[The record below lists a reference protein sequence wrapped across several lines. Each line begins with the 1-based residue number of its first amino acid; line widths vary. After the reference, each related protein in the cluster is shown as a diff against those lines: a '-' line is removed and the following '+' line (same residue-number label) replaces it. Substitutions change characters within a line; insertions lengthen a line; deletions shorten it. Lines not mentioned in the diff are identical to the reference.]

1 MATIDRFK
9 EPLEKGGIAIDG
21 RLIPLTAQMKYDYM
35 AAVHTMEQLLDLAAA
50 IDKNK
55 KKRAD
60 LRERISN
67 SCKMSLKKI
76 VESEDT
82 ITMQQLEAAIHG
94 LQECR
99 KELLN
104 LEIADK
110 ETNKLAEYIK
120 DGISAGR

>member
-9 EPLEKGGIAIDG
+9 EPLQKGGIAIDG

-35 AAVHTMEQLLDLAAA
+35 AAVHTMEQLLNLAAA
-50 IDKNK
+50 IEKNNK
-55 KKRAD
+55 RRAD
-60 LRERISN
+60 LRNKISN

-82 ITMQQLEAAIHG
+82 ITLQQLEAAIHG

-99 KELLN
+99 KELYN

-110 ETNKLAEYIK
+110 ETAKLSEFIK

>member
-9 EPLEKGGIAIDG
+9 EPLQKGGISIDG
-21 RLIPLTAQMKYDYM
+21 KLIPLTAQMKYDYM

-50 IDKNK
+50 IEKNN

-60 LRERISN
+60 LRKKISN
-67 SCKMSLKKI
+67 SCKISLKKL
-76 VESEDT
+76 VESEDI
-82 ITMQQLEAAIHG
+82 ITLKQLDAAIQC
-94 LQECR
+94 LQEC
-99 KELLN
+99 KNELTK

-110 ETNKLAEYIK
+110 ETAKLSEYIK

>member
-9 EPLEKGGIAIDG
+9 EPLQKGGISIDG
-21 RLIPLTAQMKYDYM
+21 KLIPLNAQMKYDYM

-50 IDKNK
+50 IEKNN

-60 LRERISN
+60 LRKKISN
-67 SCKMSLKKI
+67 SCKISLKKL
-76 VESEDT
+76 VETEDI
-82 ITMQQLEAAIHG
+82 ITLKQIDAAIQG
-94 LQECR
+94 LQEC
-99 KELLN
+99 KNELAK

-110 ETNKLAEYIK
+110 ETAKLAEYIK

>member
-9 EPLEKGGIAIDG
+9 EPLQKGGIAIDG
-21 RLIPLTAQMKYDYM
+21 KLIPLNAQMKYDYM
-35 AAVHTMEQLLDLAAA
+35 AAVHTMEQLLNLAAA
-50 IDKNK
+50 IEKNNK
-55 KKRAD
+55 RRAD
-60 LRERISN
+60 LRTKLSN

-76 VESEDT
+76 VESEDI
-82 ITMQQLEAAIHG
+82 ITLQQLEAAIHG

-99 KELLN
+99 KELAN

-110 ETNKLAEYIK
+110 ETAKLAEFIK

>member
-9 EPLEKGGIAIDG
+9 ESLEKGGITIDG
-21 RLIPLTAQMKYDYM
+21 KFIPLTAQMKYDYM
-35 AAVHTMEQLLDLAAA
+35 AAVHTMEQLLDLAVA

-55 KKRAD
+55 KKRED
-60 LRERISN
+60 LRTKLSN
-67 SCKMSLKKI
+67 SCKISLKKI

-82 ITMQQLEAAIHG
+82 ITLQQLEAAIHG

-99 KELLN
+99 KELAK
-104 LEIADK
+104 LELTDK
-110 ETNKLAEYIK
+110 ETAKLAEYIK

>member
-9 EPLEKGGIAIDG
+9 EPLEQGGLTIDG
-21 RLIPLTAQMKYDYM
+21 KFIPLTAQMKYDYM

-55 KKRAD
+55 KKRED
-60 LRERISN
+60 LRTKISN
-67 SCKMSLKKI
+67 SCKISLKKL
-76 VESEDT
+76 VETEDLLT
-82 ITMQQLEAAIHG
+82 LQQIEAAIHG

-99 KELLN
+99 KELVK
-104 LEIADK
+104 LELTDK
-110 ETNKLAEYIK
+110 ETAKLAAFIR

>member
-9 EPLEKGGIAIDG
+9 EPLKKGGIAIDG
-21 RLIPLTAQMKYDYM
+21 RLIPLTSQMKYDYM

-50 IDKNK
+50 IDKNN

-60 LRERISN
+60 LRTKISN
-67 SCKMSLKKI
+67 SCKISLRKI
-76 VESEDT
+76 VESEDI
-82 ITMQQLEAAIHG
+82 ITLQQLEAAIHG

-99 KELLN
+99 KELVK

-110 ETNKLAEYIK
+110 ETAKLSEYIK

>member
-9 EPLEKGGIAIDG
+9 EPLQKGGLTFDG
-21 RLIPLTAQMKYDYM
+21 HLFPFSAQMKYDYM
-35 AAVHTMEQLLDLAAA
+35 AAVHTMEQLMDLAAA
-50 IDKNK
+50 IDKNNK
-55 KKRAD
+55 RRAD
-60 LRERISN
+60 LRTKLSN
-67 SCKMSLKKI
+67 SCKISLKKI

-82 ITMQQLEAAIHG
+82 ITLQQLEAAIHG

-99 KELLN
+99 KELER

-110 ETNKLAEYIK
+110 ETAKLAEFIK